1 VERSLL
7 IPKAILQSHFV
18 WDFLFSKGFG
28 GRVVLGE
35 KEAQDGGIIF
45 EEKFSLA
52 WLNSISAELVFIVD
66 LYKNI

>member
-1 VERSLL
+1 M
-7 IPKAILQSHFV
+7 
-18 WDFLFSKGFG
+18 
-28 GRVVLGE
+28 LGE